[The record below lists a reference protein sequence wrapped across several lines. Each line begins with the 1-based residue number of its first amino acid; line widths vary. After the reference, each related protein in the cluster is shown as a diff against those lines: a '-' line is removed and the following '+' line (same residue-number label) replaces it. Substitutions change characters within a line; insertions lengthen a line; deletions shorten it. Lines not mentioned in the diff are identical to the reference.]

1 MDKSKNLISK
11 EEISYWKSLRAKEQ
25 PDSVKELKQ
34 NEFMNELV
42 EPQELIPQSG
52 ISRRKFIALTA
63 ASGALLATACSDY
76 RDKGEIVAYNQKPD
90 NILPGVADYYASTCT
105 GCVLNCG
112 ILIKT
117 REGRPI
123 KIDGNPSHP
132 VNQGKMCSA
141 GQAGIMN
148 LYSPERLKNPLKRR
162 GGELILFRDELKQF
176 KWADADKEIIE
187 LLVTASKNGKTA
199 ALITGQINSPTQ
211 AKLIDE
217 FMAKYP
223 AIKHYSYELIN
234 ESVRAQAFKLNYG
247 SDVLPNIKWDEA
259 KVIVMFEADIL
270 GNEGNFIE
278 NIRLFTQNRDVNNI
292 DKFNRLYSI
301 EGKMSLTGMNAD
313 YRMRLNPVYQFDFLM
328 ALINEIVNVRGFS
341 KVPLNSS
348 INNQVSKFNL
358 KSIITGNEMDER
370 KVMTL
375 VDDLMENAGS
385 SMVYAGNTHSLGV
398 HSAVLILNEILGNTD
413 LYNYANCNVSAK
425 SLSNDNDIK
434 ELVSAMKKGKVD
446 TVIHFDSNP
455 VFDFPT
461 EYGYE
466 TALKNVKNII
476 SLTETD
482 NETSVHANYILPIH
496 HNFESWGDSI
506 TRNGIISLQQPVIN
520 PLYNTRQKEA
530 VILKWTEG
538 ANTSYSHDLYHK
550 YLQKYWETEVHPNS
564 SSAADFKTFWF
575 ASLHDGYAEI
585 KKSEVTV
592 NLGSVNQELAS
603 VLNPHQTSGFTL
615 MLSNNYTIMANG
627 KFANNGWLQELP
639 HPVTKVTWD
648 NYAMMSPNTASE
660 LNMDFDDLINIQV
673 GKDKLTLPVYLQPGM
688 SEKLIVVE
696 LGYGRT
702 RAGEIGNN
710 VGVDVNQVISSTN
723 KISKFIFT
731 GINVEKTSGK
741 YKLASTQ
748 EHHMLDDMSIKDI
761 HKDRHIIQEGTVE
774 KYKANPDFIHEKKH
788 GHLISMYPPHE
799 YTDIKW
805 AMSIDMNKC
814 IGCGLCVTSCN
825 VENNIPIVG
834 KDQTMRGR
842 EMHWMRIDR
851 YYSGTTEDP
860 EVSNQPML
868 CQHCDNAPCE
878 NVCPVVATNHSP
890 DGLNQMVY
898 NRCVGTRYCSN
909 NCPYKVR
916 RYNYLDY
923 RDVVASS
930 YQKSDSLELM
940 HNPEVTIR
948 ARGVMEKCSF
958 CVQRIME
965 ARQEA
970 TKEGRKI
977 KGTDVKTA
985 CQQACPSNAIV
996 FGDMNDKDS
1005 QLVEYRNHKLGYHI
1019 LEELNVKPNVTY
1031 IARLR
1036 NKKME
1041 DK

>member
-1 MDKSKNLISK
+1 MDKLKNLISK
-11 EEISYWKSLRAKEQ
+11 DRVSYWKSLNDREQ
-25 PDSVKELKQ
+25 PDSVKGLKQ
-34 NEFMNELV
+34 NEFMS
-42 EPQELIPQSG
+42 EPAHYQDIVPQSG

-63 ASGALLATACSDY
+63 ATGALLATACSDY
-76 RDKGEIVAYNQKPD
+76 RDKGEIVAYNQKPE
-90 NILPGVADYYASTCT
+90 NLLPGEADYYASTCT

-132 VNQGKMCSA
+132 INQGKMCSA
-141 GQAGIMN
+141 GQASIMN
-148 LYSPERLKNPLKRR
+148 LYSPERLQNPLKRR

-176 KWADADKEIIE
+176 KWNDADKEIID
-187 LLVTASKNGKTA
+187 LLKNASNEGKTV
-199 ALITGQINSPTQ
+199 ALISGQINSPTQ

-217 FMAKYP
+217 FIAKYP
-223 AIKHYSYELIN
+223 TVKHYSYELIN
-234 ESVRAQAFKLNYG
+234 ESTRTKALKLAYG
-247 SDVLPNIKWDEA
+247 SEIEPNIKWDKA
-259 KVIVMFEADIL
+259 KVILLFEADIL

-278 NIRLFTQNRDVNNI
+278 NIRLFTQNRNVNNI
-292 DKFNRLYSI
+292 DNFNRLYSI
-301 EGKMSLTGMNAD
+301 EAKMSLTGMNAD

-341 KVPLNSS
+341 KIPLHSDI
-348 INNQVSKFNL
+348 INRISKFNL
-358 KSIITGNEMDER
+358 KSIITGNEMDAR
-370 KVMTL
+370 KVAHL
-375 VDDLMENAGS
+375 VDDLIENAGS
-385 SMVYAGNTHSLGV
+385 SIVYAGNTQSLAV
-398 HSAVLILNEILGNTD
+398 HSAVLILNEILGNTG
-413 LYNYANCNVSAK
+413 LYDYENHNIVTK
-425 SLSNDNDIK
+425 PLSNDSEI
-434 ELVSAMKKGKVD
+434 EQLVSDMINGKVD
-446 TVIHFDSNP
+446 TVIHFDTNP
-455 VFDFPT
+455 VFDLPKEF
-461 EYGYE
+461 GYLS
-466 TALKNVKNII
+466 ALKKVKNII

-482 NETSVHANYILPIH
+482 NETSVHSNYILPIH

-506 TRNGIISLQQPVIN
+506 VRSGIISLQQPVIN

-530 VILKWTEG
+530 VLLRWTEG
-538 ANTSYSHDLYHK
+538 IGSSYSHDLYHK
-550 YLQKYWETEVHPNS
+550 YLRNYWETEVYVKS
-564 SSAADFKTFWF
+564 GAASDFNTFWF
-575 ASLHDGYAEI
+575 ASLHDGFANIAKAELKI
-585 KKSEVTV
+585 T
-592 NLGSVNQELAS
+592 LGNINKDILT
-603 VLNPHQTSGFTL
+603 VLNPLQTSGFTL
-615 MLSNNYTIMANG
+615 LLSNNYTIMANG

-639 HPVTKVTWD
+639 HPVTKATWD
-648 NYAMMSPNTASE
+648 NYAMIAPKTARE
-660 LNMDFDDLINIQV
+660 LGLDFDDLINLKV
-673 GKDKLTLPVYLQPGM
+673 GKDQITLPVILQPGL
-688 SEKLIVVE
+688 SEKFIAVE

-702 RAGEIGNN
+702 KAGEIGNN
-710 VGVDVNQVISSTN
+710 VGVNVNQLISTKSN
-723 KISKFIFT
+723 LSKFIFT
-731 GINVEKTSGK
+731 GVTAEKAPGR
-741 YKLASTQ
+741 YKIASTQ

-761 HKDRHIIQEGTVE
+761 HKERHIIQEGTVE
-774 KYKANPDFIHEKKH
+774 NYKSNPNFMQESKHED
-788 GHLISMYPPHE
+788 LISMYPP
-799 YTDIKW
+799 YKYDKVKW

-842 EMHWMRIDR
+842 EMQWMRIDR

-878 NVCPVVATNHSP
+878 KVCPVVATNHSP

-948 ARGVMEKCSF
+948 ARGVMEKCTF

-977 KGTDVKTA
+977 KGTDVQTA

-996 FGDMNDKDS
+996 FGDMNDKAS
-1005 QLVEYRNHKLGYHI
+1005 LLSEYRNHKLGYHV

-1036 NKKME
+1036 NKKVE